1 MLVYTLI
8 CLLYQNILMDAHH
21 TKINLKSDL

>member
-1 MLVYTLI
+1 MVVCTLVFLM
-8 CLLYQNILMDAHH
+8 YQNILMDEHH

>member
-1 MLVYTLI
+1 MVVYTFVY
-8 CLLYQNILMDAHH
+8 LLYQNILMDAHH

>member
-8 CLLYQNILMDAHH
+8 CLLYQNILMDGHH